1 MPKSLRYIV
10 MLFVLLFSVNRAH
23 ADILDNFHVERFVA
37 VTHLSSSGV
46 NIWVDVRN
54 DWRHTLVIKK
64 GKVDIMMHGKKVAS
78 IELRAKIVVPKRSTT
93 RILLPL
99 RFDSQNTL
107 SFPMIL
113 RNLVDKGGLGTTI
126 DYRVRAGLKA
136 IKLTFSEKNVAV
148 SEILNNFALSNDSL
162 KELVELI

>member
-107 SFPMIL
+107 SFPMII
-113 RNLVDKGGLGTTI
+113 RNMVDKGGLGTTI

-162 KELVELI
+162 KELIELI

>member
-1 MPKSLRYIV
+1 

-162 KELVELI
+162 KELIELI

>member
-107 SFPMIL
+107 SFPMII

-162 KELVELI
+162 KELIELI

>member
-99 RFDSQNTL
+99 RFDSQNIL

-113 RNLVDKGGLGTTI
+113 RNLADKGGLGTTI

-162 KELVELI
+162 KELIELI

>member
-23 ADILDNFHVERFVA
+23 ADIFDNFHVERFVA

-107 SFPMIL
+107 SFPMII

-162 KELVELI
+162 KELIELI

>member
-1 MPKSLRYIV
+1 

>member
-162 KELVELI
+162 KELIELI